1 MLGPHLVR
9 LRPAPEAAARV
20 YDYSLRVTPEPDSLR
35 WQQDPQA
42 NWVARILFDGRH
54 EELRLEVDISVD
66 MTSINPFDFLVEPSA
81 ERWPLVYAPELWQ
94 ELSGMMVAE
103 PLGPRL
109 AAFLEPYRR
118 PVSDTMTM
126 LIKLNQ
132 DVQRRVQ
139 YTEREHG
146 AVQSPEDSLRL
157 ASGSCRDSTWLLVQ
171 ALRNLGCAARFVS
184 GYLLPI
190 ALYGQSATPGVAGA
204 GLHAWATVFV
214 PGVGWLGL
222 DPTSGTLCSEAHL
235 PLASVV
241 HYTNAAPV
249 TGTSE
254 FPAATV
260 EFGFEVGV

>member
-20 YDYSLRVTPEPDSLR
+20 LEYSLRVSPEPDSLR

-54 EELRLEVDISVD
+54 PELRFDVDLAVD
-66 MTSINPFDFLVEPSA
+66 MTPINPFDFLVEPSA
-81 ERWPLVYAPELWQ
+81 EGWPLVYAPDLWE

-109 AAFLEPYRR
+109 EAFLEPYRR
-118 PVSDTMTM
+118 GGSDTLST
-126 LIKLNQ
+126 LTNLNR

-139 YTEREHG
+139 YTEREYG

-157 ASGSCRDSTWLLVQ
+157 ASGSCRDSAWLLVQ

-190 ALYGQSATPGVAGA
+190 ALHGQSVTPGVAGA
-204 GLHAWATVFV
+204 ELHAWASVFV

-241 HYTNAAPV
+241 HHSNASPV
-249 TGTSE
+249 RGTSE
-254 FPAATV
+254 FAGAV
-260 EFGFEVGV
+260 EFGFEVGG